1 MTEIKEGTAGLG
13 SAVGLLPDWHEWIGE
28 RRRDAGYSGLA
39 TSAVYLVFVIVT
51 VVFAVTAPDFT
62 SPVSLRAIGTA
73 FAPICV
79 VSVGM
84 TFVILCAEIDLSVA
98 STVSLAGLVGA
109 VVLSHASVP
118 WPVGVLASLAVG
130 AGVGLINGFIVGYLG
145 VPSFLVTLGTLE
157 AIGAIALMATG
168 TLSVPITSP
177 GFLAAFGPGSFAGIP
192 LDVWWAILVI
202 AAAVYVLHFTAFG
215 KWIYTVGDSRL
226 AAKYAGLSKAR
237 VLLIVLVA
245 SGVLAAFG
253 GVLLAGRVT
262 SGDPTAGTD
271 MELTAIAAVI
281 LGGTDLF
288 GGKGTIIG
296 TVISALFLSILQ
308 DGLVLYGMS
317 AQTLTLV
324 TGAIIVLVVI
334 ANATANGSL
343 KR

>member
-1 MTEIKEGTAGLG
+1 MTEVKEGAAGPG
-13 SAVGLLPDWHEWIGE
+13 SGEGGVTGWQEWIGDL
-28 RRRDAGYSGLA
+28 RRGAGYDVLA
-39 TSAVYLVFVIVT
+39 TGVVYLLFVIVT
-51 VVFAVTAPDFT
+51 AVFVITAPSFAT
-62 SPVSLRAIGTA
+62 AASLRAIGA
-73 FAPICV
+73 DFAPICV
-79 VSVGM
+79 ISVGM

-109 VVLSHASVP
+109 VVLSYAGVP
-118 WPVGVLASLAVG
+118 WPVGVLTSLAIG

-168 TLSVPITSP
+168 TLSIPITSP
-177 GFLAAFGPGSFAGIP
+177 GFLATFGPGSFAGIP

-202 AAAVYVLHFTAFG
+202 VVAVYVLHFTAFG
-215 KWIYTVGDSRL
+215 KWVYTVGDSRL

-237 VLLIVLVA
+237 ILLIVLVV

-262 SGDPTAGTD
+262 AGDPTAGTD
-271 MELTAIAAVI
+271 LELTAIAAVI

-296 TVISALFLSILQ
+296 TVIGALFLSIIQ
-308 DGLVLYGMS
+308 DGLVLFGLS
-317 AQTLTLV
+317 AQVLTLV
-324 TGAIIVLVVI
+324 TGSIIVLVVMV
-334 ANATANGSL
+334 NAIANGSL
-343 KR
+343 KQ

>member
-1 MTEIKEGTAGLG
+1 VTEAKEGTAGPG
-13 SAVGLLPDWHEWIGE
+13 SGESGVMAWQEWVGEW
-28 RRRDAGYSGLA
+28 RRGAGRNGLA
-39 TSAVYLVFVIVT
+39 TGAVYLVFVIVT
-51 VVFAVTAPDFT
+51 AVFVVTAPNFAT
-62 SPVSLRAIGTA
+62 AISLRAIGTG

-109 VVLSHASVP
+109 VVLSQAGVP
-118 WPVGVLASLAVG
+118 WPVGVLTSLAIG
-130 AGVGLINGFIVGYLG
+130 AAIGLINGFIVGYLG

-177 GFLAAFGPGSFAGIP
+177 GFLAVFGPGSFAGIP

-202 AAAVYVLHFTAFG
+202 VAAVYVLHFTAFG

-237 VLLIVLVA
+237 ILLIVLVV

-262 SGDPTAGTD
+262 AGDPTAGTD

-308 DGLVLYGMS
+308 DGLVLFGMS
-317 AQTLTLV
+317 AQMLALV
-324 TGAIIVLVVI
+324 TGTIIVLVVV
-334 ANATANGSL
+334 ANAIANGSL